1 MDSKLHID
9 WKLRAGGVISVL
21 YLVFFGMCE
30 AYSAA
35 ATAFDRHL
43 AFPMW
48 EPYLGWALFV
58 LPCILIAGLF
68 LLHGRGPR
76 FGFILALVSLCLY
89 ASFIIFD
96 SVTSRG
102 HPVSQQA
109 VWEVTGIYVVLFL
122 VALVAAYVLKAKNV
136 AIRS

>member
-1 MDSKLHID
+1 MESQPDID

-21 YLVFFGMCE
+21 YLVFFGMFE

-35 ATAFDRHL
+35 ATALDSHV
-43 AFPMW
+43 AFPRW

-68 LLHGRGPR
+68 LLHGRGSR
-76 FGFILALVSLCLY
+76 LGFVLAVISLCLY
-89 ASFIIFD
+89 MSFIIFD
-96 SVTSRG
+96 LVTHRG
-102 HPVSQQA
+102 HAASQQA
-109 VWEVTGIYVVLFL
+109 VWEDIGIYVTMFL
-122 VALVAAYVLKAKNV
+122 VALAAVYVLKAKNE